1 MIDVITKIICSL
13 LCGLTITYC
22 CVKISDIKYTI
33 TNYLISS
40 ILISVIT
47 YITYQVNYISELLI
61 LKLIISIL
69 IIKIVFKLTPYKS
82 IIIILIT
89 MILMS
94 AAEILSGLILIK
106 FITIKE
112 ARSMWY
118 FILLCNVMICLV
130 TITIFK
136 IKLINNLLV
145 NFINKT
151 ETKNKLST
159 IVIFGFSVTIL
170 VYLFYNISINYGWNE
185 KYIINII
192 IMISYIIIAA
202 IFFKDKLEY
211 NFLEEKYDALF
222 DYFSELAEN
231 IDDLNLTTHEYKNQI
246 AIVGNY
252 LDNREYKEARKYIDD
267 ISSSI
272 NKDEGLLVNLKDIP
286 KGGLKGLLYYKIVV
300 AKNQKV
306 EIVLDAGKNI
316 KALLLD
322 LSPLFCIY

>member
-1 MIDVITKIICSL
+1 
-13 LCGLTITYC
+13 
-22 CVKISDIKYTI
+22 
-33 TNYLISS
+33 
-40 ILISVIT
+40 
-47 YITYQVNYISELLI
+47 
-61 LKLIISIL
+61 
-69 IIKIVFKLTPYKS
+69 
-82 IIIILIT
+82 
-89 MILMS
+89 
-94 AAEILSGLILIK
+94 
-106 FITIKE
+106 
-112 ARSMWY
+112 MWY

-136 IKLINNLLV
+136 IKFINNLLI

-252 LDNREYKEARKYIDD
+252 LDNKDYKEARKYIDD

-306 EIVLDAGKNI
+306 EIIKNKKKNI
-316 KALLLD
+316 KALFKKLTED
-322 LSPLFCIY
+322 HIRIITRIVGVYIDNAVSASKNKIVNIEIYKLNDNLVFTISNKVGKNFDIEKLGKKGFTTKGKGHGKGLYLVNKLIKKEEWLNSENKLVNNYYVSKLIIDTKNIG